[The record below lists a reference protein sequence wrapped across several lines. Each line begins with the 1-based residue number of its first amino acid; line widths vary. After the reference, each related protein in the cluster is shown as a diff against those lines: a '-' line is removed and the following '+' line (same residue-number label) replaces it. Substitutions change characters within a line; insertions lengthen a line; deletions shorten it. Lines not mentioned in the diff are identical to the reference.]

1 MACRGPDRGTCR
13 RLALWGPVVL
23 LLSCPSILHAQTP
36 RIQGQGAAASGMG
49 NAFTAQADDPSAL
62 HYNPAGMTQLRGVQ
76 NMFGALLIGGSTS
89 FVSPSGAA
97 ATGDRGGSVAW
108 PLPGHFYLTA
118 NLKDVGFASLEQWT
132 VGVGLTTPFGSLSQ
146 YPLNGP
152 FRTAVTFTTL
162 PLLDIK
168 PTIAYKVNEQL
179 SIGLGADI
187 YTFSGLFGEGHVEQ
201 QSIWPGGLGIP
212 AGSRVELK
220 GSDTTAGFN
229 VSLLYTPFRNADGKP
244 LANIGLVYRSQA
256 VLSLSGQFLAN
267 GRVQADATAP
277 LALPSV
283 YSGGFAIW
291 PVRDRTHEWKWELDV
306 DYIGW
311 KANRDNN
318 VQLSTGSRILQPQ
331 NWRNTYN
338 VMIGTEYKWLRL
350 ERLPEW
356 EVALRGGF
364 TNQQTQVPDYT
375 FNPGVPS
382 AETQIPSVGLGLL
395 CKEQGMLFGAKC
407 GDLGIGSLKP
417 KAVGLDLSYQAAF
430 YEDRTITGNR
440 NSTVDGRYKTL
451 IHVGGFTLRFEF

>member
-1 MACRGPDRGTCR
+1 MVRAGNHRVSNLRP
-13 RLALWGPVVL
+13 ALWAAVAL
-23 LLSCPSILHAQTP
+23 LAAWPSLLHAQTP

-89 FVSPSGAA
+89 FVSPTGVAT
-97 ATGDRGGSVAW
+97 TGDRGGSVAW
-108 PLPGHFYLTA
+108 PLPGHFFLTA
-118 NLKDVGFASLEQWT
+118 NLKDVGFASLENWT

-229 VSLLYTPFRNADGKP
+229 ISLLYTPFRNADGMP

-256 VLSLSGQFLAN
+256 VLNLSGQFLAN

-291 PVRDRTHEWKWELDV
+291 PVRDRIHEWKLELDV

-331 NWRNTYN
+331 SWRNTYN
-338 VMIGTEYKWLRL
+338 VMIGTEYKWLHL

-356 EVALRGGF
+356 EIALRGGF
-364 TNQQTQVPDYT
+364 TNQQTQVPDFT
-375 FNPGVPS
+375 FNPGIPS
-382 AETQIPSVGLGLL
+382 ADTQIPSVGLGLL
-395 CKEQGMLFGAKC
+395 CKEQGLLFGFKC
-407 GDLGIGSLKP
+407 GDLGIGGLKP
-417 KAVGLDLSYQAAF
+417 KAIGLDLSYQAAF

-440 NSTVDGRYKTL
+440 NPTVDGTYKTL
-451 IHVGGFTLRFEF
+451 IHVGGFTLRFNY